1 MDRTVYTDHPKYVN
15 QTCIA
20 HTHLYSILVTTG
32 LSNEQDWV
40 TKKSYTHFQ
49 KHHRWGVYEYIQRC
63 FFWDQSFQSLIFFLP
78 VINCWLLI
86 GRFVQGRYQIQSLT
100 FVLWRC
106 CVVGTVHSG
115 VQSCL
120 FYVEEPGT
128 VYSNDPFAWP
138 PNPIGCPHEMTE
150 DSGKKE
156 PKTKQ
161 TQKQSNLLPQRQ
173 AEKHKSWKYKLF
185 FFPSV
190 FWQLKAQIH
199 LKHCHRRN
207 ITIHHSF

>member
-1 MDRTVYTDHPKYVN
+1 MWTGQFTLITQNMWTRHALHTHTCTVYLSLQAWAMSRIESQKSPT
-15 QTCIA
+15 
-20 HTHLYSILVTTG
+20 HTFKNIIDEVFMSTFRDV
-32 LSNEQDWV
+32 
-40 TKKSYTHFQ
+40 
-49 KHHRWGVYEYIQRC
+49 

-150 DSGKKE
+150 DPGKKE

-161 TQKQSNLLPQRQ
+161 TQKQLNLQQ
-173 AEKHKSWKYKLF
+173 QTKASWKAEKECTIQIKVIRTASEIHEAPWTF
-185 FFPSV
+185 SV
-190 FWQLKAQIH
+190 DTRVVLGGY
-199 LKHCHRRN
+199 
-207 ITIHHSF
+207 